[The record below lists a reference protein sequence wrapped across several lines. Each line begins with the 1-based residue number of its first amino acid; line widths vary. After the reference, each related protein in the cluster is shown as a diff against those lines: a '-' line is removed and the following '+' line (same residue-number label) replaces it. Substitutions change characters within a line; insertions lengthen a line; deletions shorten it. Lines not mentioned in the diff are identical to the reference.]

1 MDKITLTINGLK
13 ITANKGKSVLESA
26 LENGIYIPHLCYHPD
41 LITVGVCRLCMVE
54 IEGRGLTVSC
64 KTPVEEGMVVRTES
78 PEISKVRKIALELL
92 IVNHHTDCLSCAKNT
107 ECALQRVANY
117 IGIEEERLERLR
129 RPSRRLPIDT
139 SNPFFDRDPNRCV
152 LCGICIR
159 TCEEIQGVSAIDFA
173 FRGFET
179 TVSTFGNKPLKE
191 SGCESCGECVVRCPV
206 GALMPKNMQKP
217 SREVKTICVY
227 CGVGCGL
234 YLLTRGERVVGVRG
248 DPANPAS
255 EGRLCVKG
263 RFGYGFINH
272 PDRLTRPL
280 IKRDGRFEEASWDE
294 ALNLVAQRL
303 LEIKERYGPE
313 AIAILGSAKC
323 TNEEN
328 YLIQKFAR
336 LVIGNNNIDH
346 CARLCHASSVTGLAA
361 AFGSGAMTNSIGDL
375 AEAKAFLVIGSN
387 TTEQHPIIGLE
398 LRKAVRRG
406 ARLILADPRKIDL
419 ARYATLHLQHR
430 PGTDVALLNGLARVI
445 LKEGLEEREFIAQRT
460 ENFEAWREV
469 VETYTPERVSEI
481 TGVKVED
488 LNAAARIYA
497 TSKPAALLYA
507 MGITQHTS
515 GHQNVL
521 ACANLSML
529 TGNIGLPGG
538 GVNPLRG
545 QNNVQGACDMGA
557 LYDVLPG
564 YQKVTD
570 EGARQKFEEAW
581 GQSLPSKPGL
591 TVVEIFNAAA
601 QGEIRGIYIMGE
613 NVVLSDPDS
622 RHVQEALEALDFLVV
637 QEIFL
642 SETAQLADVV
652 LPAASFAEKEGTI
665 TNTERRVQRSR
676 QAIPPVGESKPD
688 WEIICD
694 LARRMEGVDPAQ
706 WGYSHPSEIME
717 ETARLS
723 PLYGGISYERLEDE
737 GLQWPCPHSDH
748 PGTSILHVGRFTR
761 GLGHFSPVEHMPP
774 DEQTDEEYPLIL
786 TTGRVLEHWH
796 TGTMTR
802 RVSGLE
808 RLVPEERIRMNPL
821 DAAQREIE
829 DGDWARI
836 ASRRG
841 EVRAR
846 VEATEEC
853 APGVVFMTFH
863 FAEAAANLLTN
874 PALDPVAK
882 IPELKVCAVQVERWK
897 G

>member
-13 ITANKGKSVLESA
+13 ITANKGKSVLEFA

-41 LITVGVCRLCMVE
+41 LITAGVCRLCMVE

-107 ECALQRVANY
+107 ECALQQVANY

-173 FRGFET
+173 FRGFGT

-255 EGRLCVKG
+255 KGRLCVKG

-280 IKRDGRFEEASWDE
+280 IKRDGRFEGASWDE

-406 ARLILADPRKIDL
+406 GRLILADPRKIDL

-430 PGTDVALLNGLARVI
+430 PGTDVALLNGLAHVI

-469 VETYTPERVSEI
+469 VEAYTPERVSEI

-613 NVVLSDPDS
+613 NVVLSDPHS

-761 GLGHFSPVEHMPP
+761 GLGHFSPVEQMPP

-863 FAEAAANLLTN
+863 FSEAATNLLTN